1 MRHGGTIL
9 QGFKSSSCLYDCR
22 VQADYLV
29 ELGHDDPVLEFP
41 WKNSENGLQ
50 YFDLKRR
57 PELLAALPEA
67 ANFHELHGFLATLNS
82 SSSMFETA
90 KCDAWSTTEM
100 SPEEDIFEATW
111 KFGSYVD
118 FLFSDMELRFSL
130 ESHEENLSGLTQLLK
145 KSPDIPAAAEFLI
158 RRCYYHRE
166 ASEEGSFG
174 FYVSAYVFGFGD
186 SEEQARKQWA
196 IALKLVENAIRQI
209 SVTARN

>member
-1 MRHGGTIL
+1 MIPG
-9 QGFKSSSCLYDCR
+9 

-41 WKNSENGLQ
+41 WNDPENGCQ
-50 YFDLKRR
+50 YFDLKRS

-111 KFGSYVD
+111 KFGSYID
-118 FLFSDMELRFSL
+118 FIFSAIESRFSF
-130 ESHEENLSGLTQLLK
+130 ESHEAILRGLTQLLR

-166 ASEEGSFG
+166 TSEEGAFG
-174 FYVSAYVFGFGD
+174 FYVSAYVFGFGE